1 MSFAIKDAANITFYN
16 RATNEPIFYT
26 PDLNSFNISFTGD
39 TVFAK

>member
-1 MSFAIKDAANITFYN
+1 MSFAIKDAANVTFYN